1 MPLRLTAGM
10 GGKRQD
16 LIAFAAIGTVI
27 AGVMLSARPIAQP
40 EIGAPPSSS
49 SPNVS
54 VAPVPTSNAGPDFG
68 SLQED
73 IGSVLVVSWQGTEI
87 SPSLRSLLDDGRVGG
102 VLLFASNF
110 NGPQGLRA
118 LSDALQTIASTAC
131 LDHPILVMLDEE
143 GGQVTRVPAD
153 FAPPSELV
161 TGAGGA
167 DHVRAVE
174 RASAA
179 GLHQLGVGLNLAPVA
194 DVRTNPRDQVILDR
208 SFGST
213 PGRVAPL
220 VSAAVQGLHD
230 GGVGA
235 TLKHFPGLGG
245 AAGDPHVAI
254 PTDPESEA
262 QWEQVQMPA
271 FAAGIAAGADAVM
284 TTAVYVP
291 GLGGGDLP
299 AMFSAPVV
307 GRLRTQLGF
316 GGVIISDSVSMA
328 GIGARYSLP
337 EATVL
342 ALGAGNDMVLL
353 GNGDPAYEGDAMA
366 AVRAAVL
373 SGRLDRAALHASAM
387 RVNRLRDTWGR
398 RFVHCRA
405 VKGA

>member
-1 MPLRLTAGM
+1 MEGR
-10 GGKRQD
+10 RQD
-16 LIAFAAIGTVI
+16 LISFAVIGAVI

-40 EIGAPPSSS
+40 ELSLPPSA
-49 SPNVS
+49 PAPI
-54 VAPVPTSNAGPDFG
+54 APVIPAPAPSSGPDLG

-73 IGSVLVVSWQGTEI
+73 IGSVLVVSWRGTEL
-87 SPSLRSLLDDGRVGG
+87 SPDLLSLLGDGRVGG

-110 NGPQGLRA
+110 DGPQGLLA
-118 LSDALQTIASTAC
+118 LSNTLQAIASTAC

-153 FAPPSELV
+153 FAPPSQLLV
-161 TGAGGA
+161 GAGGA

-208 SFGST
+208 SFGSS

-220 VSAAVQGLHD
+220 VGAAVQGLHD

-291 GLGGGDLP
+291 GLGGGDMP

-316 GGVIISDSVSMA
+316 GGVIVSDSVSMA

-342 ALGAGNDMVLL
+342 ALAAGNDMVLL

-387 RVNRLRDTWGR
+387 RVNALRDKWGR
-398 RFVHCRA
+398 RFAHCRA
-405 VKGA
+405 VKGG

>member
-1 MPLRLTAGM
+1 MHR
-10 GGKRQD
+10 RD
-16 LIAFAAIGTVI
+16 LVAFVVIGTVI
-27 AGVMLSARPIAQP
+27 AGVMLSTRPIPGPPPTATASTP
-40 EIGAPPSSS
+40 TMAPTPTLDV
-49 SPNVS
+49 P
-54 VAPVPTSNAGPDFG
+54 APGSAPDLG

-73 IGSVLVVSWQGTEI
+73 IGSVLVVSWRGAAI
-87 SPSLRSLLDDGRVGG
+87 SPNLLPLLDDGRVGG

-110 NGPQGLRA
+110 SGPAGLKA
-118 LSDALQTIASTAC
+118 LSDSLQALASSAC
-131 LDHPILVMLDEE
+131 LDHPILVMLDQE
-143 GGQVTRVPAD
+143 GGQVNRVHAD

-161 TGAGGA
+161 MGAGGA
-167 DHVRAVE
+167 EHVRTVE
-174 RASAA
+174 RASAV

-194 DVRTNPRDQVILDR
+194 DVRTNPRDQVIGDR
-208 SFGST
+208 SFGSN
-213 PGRVAPL
+213 PAMVPPL
-220 VSAAVQGLHD
+220 VGAAVQGLHE

-262 QWEQVQMPA
+262 QWERVQMPA

-291 GLGGGDLP
+291 GLGAGSTP

-316 GGVIISDSVSMA
+316 GGVIVSDSVSIG

-337 EATVL
+337 DATVL
-342 ALGAGNDMVLL
+342 ALAAGNDLVLL
-353 GNGDPAYEGDAMA
+353 GNGDPAYEGEAMA
-366 AVRAAVL
+366 AVRSAVL
-373 SGRLDRAALHASAM
+373 SGRLDRVALHESAL
-387 RVNRLRDTWGR
+387 RVNRLRDRWGR
-398 RFVHCRA
+398 RFTHCRA

>member
-1 MPLRLTAGM
+1 MHR
-10 GGKRQD
+10 RD
-16 LIAFAAIGTVI
+16 LVAFVVIGTVI
-27 AGVMLSARPIAQP
+27 AGVMLSARPIPGPPPTATASTP
-40 EIGAPPSSS
+40 TMAPTPTLDV
-49 SPNVS
+49 P
-54 VAPVPTSNAGPDFG
+54 APGSAPDLG

-73 IGSVLVVSWQGTEI
+73 IGSVLVVSWRGAAI
-87 SPSLRSLLDDGRVGG
+87 SPNLLPLLDDGRVGG

-110 NGPQGLRA
+110 SGPAGLKA
-118 LSDALQTIASTAC
+118 LSDSLQALASSAC
-131 LDHPILVMLDEE
+131 LDHPILVMLDQE
-143 GGQVTRVPAD
+143 GGQVNRVHAD

-161 TGAGGA
+161 MGAGGA
-167 DHVRAVE
+167 EHVRTVE
-174 RASAA
+174 RASAV

-194 DVRTNPRDQVILDR
+194 DVRTNPRDQVIGDR
-208 SFGST
+208 SFGSN
-213 PGRVAPL
+213 PAMVPPL
-220 VSAAVQGLHD
+220 VGAAVQGLHE

-262 QWEQVQMPA
+262 QWERVQMPA

-291 GLGGGDLP
+291 GLGAGSTP

-316 GGVIISDSVSMA
+316 GGVIVSDSVSIG

-337 EATVL
+337 DATVL
-342 ALGAGNDMVLL
+342 ALAAGNDLVLL
-353 GNGDPAYEGDAMA
+353 GNGDPAYEGEAMA
-366 AVRAAVL
+366 AVRSAVL
-373 SGRLDRAALHASAM
+373 SGRLDRVALHESAL
-387 RVNRLRDTWGR
+387 RVNRLRDRWGR
-398 RFVHCRA
+398 RFTHCRA

>member
-1 MPLRLTAGM
+1 ME
-10 GGKRQD
+10 GKRQD
-16 LIAFAAIGTVI
+16 LVAFVVIGTVI
-27 AGVMLSARPIAQP
+27 AGVMLSARPISQP
-40 EIGAPPSSS
+40 EMSTSQSSPAPAAPLVPAPLSSS
-49 SPNVS
+49 
-54 VAPVPTSNAGPDFG
+54 GPDLG
-68 SLQED
+68 SLQDD
-73 IGSVLVVSWQGTEI
+73 IGSVLVVSWRGTEI
-87 SPSLRSLLDDGRVGG
+87 SPSLRSLLDDGRIGG

-118 LSDALQTIASTAC
+118 LSDALHAIDSTAC
-131 LDHPILVMLDEE
+131 LDHPILVMLDQE
-143 GGQVTRVPAD
+143 GGQVSRVPAD
-153 FAPPSELV
+153 FAPPSQLLAG
-161 TGAGGA
+161 TGGA
-167 DHVRAVE
+167 DHVRALE
-174 RASAA
+174 RVSAA

-208 SFGST
+208 SFGSN
-213 PGRVAPL
+213 PSRVAPL
-220 VSAAVQGLHD
+220 VGAAVQGLHD

-254 PTDPESEA
+254 PTDPESEV

-291 GLGGGDLP
+291 GLGGGDVP

-342 ALGAGNDMVLL
+342 ALAAGNDMVLL
-353 GNGDPAYEGDAMA
+353 GNGDPDYEGEAMA

-387 RVNRLRDTWGR
+387 RVNRMRDTWGR